1 MPDPFFLAL
10 SHEETVLISSVEKED
25 APPIGGFKSSMHYF
39 IVCKVLL

>member
-25 APPIGGFKSSMHYF
+25 APPDWRVQIINALFYS
-39 IVCKVLL
+39 L